1 MKKILISIIILL
13 LIIVTCF
20 AIFKGI
26 SFAKIK
32 SIKDIKAETKKLDTN
47 IQNAEKL
54 ANETYPKKVQTLEYA
69 IKNLKLAKQQY
80 ENKKPTDPNAST
92 ISTLE
97 VKTYK
102 IHYLWTILGNY
113 RKDDG
118 VRSLNLDLKSTTNKD
133 IYDLQFT
140 LVGTYVSI
148 TDFLYSIED
157 DEELKFEIKNL
168 KISKTDEK
176 VAVTSGEQ
184 SNNPLTTSALQKTN
198 TTKTN
203 TAKTNTAKTN
213 TANTTNTTSNSSKT
227 DVSEGGTIL
236 KATFTVQNIGITLD

>member
-1 MKKILISIIILL
+1 MKKLLISIIILL
-13 LIIVTCF
+13 LVIATCF

-26 SFAKIK
+26 KFAKIR
-32 SIKDIKAETKKLDTN
+32 SVNDIKTETKKLDAN
-47 IQNAEKL
+47 LQNAEKL
-54 ANETYPKKVQTLEYA
+54 ANETYPKKVQTLEEA
-69 IKNLKLAKQQY
+69 IKNLKIAKQQY
-80 ENKKPTDPNAST
+80 ENKKPTDPTQST

-133 IYDLQFT
+133 VYDLQFT
-140 LVGTYVSI
+140 LVGSYVSI

-168 KISKTDEK
+168 KIERTDEK
-176 VAVTSGEQ
+176 VAVSSGDTASE
-184 SNNPLTTSALQKTN
+184 STANPLLKGN
-198 TTKTN
+198 T
-203 TAKTNTAKTN
+203 
-213 TANTTNTTSNSSKT
+213 TTNTTASATTTNTNKTTTSKT
-227 DVSEGGTIL
+227 DMSEGGTIL
-236 KATFTVQNIGITLD
+236 KATFTVQNVGITLD

>member
-13 LIIVTCF
+13 LLIATCF
-20 AIFKGI
+20 AVFKGI
-26 SFAKIK
+26 KFAKIK
-32 SIKDIKAETKKLDTN
+32 SVKDIKTETQKLDAN
-47 IQNAEKL
+47 IQSAEKL
-54 ANETYPKKVQTLEYA
+54 ANETYPKKVQTLEDA

-80 ENKKPTDPNAST
+80 ENKKPTDPNST
-92 ISTLE
+92 TITTLE

-133 IYDLQFT
+133 VYDLQFT

-157 DEELKFEIKNL
+157 DEELKFEIKNF
-168 KISKTDEK
+168 KIARTDDK
-176 VAVTSGEQ
+176 VAVTSGDT
-184 SNNPLTTSALQKTN
+184 SSVSTNSLLKTNVTLNTTKTN

-203 TAKTNTAKTN
+203 TNTNT
-213 TANTTNTTSNSSKT
+213 SSSSSKA

-236 KATFTVQNIGITLD
+236 KATFTVENIGITLD